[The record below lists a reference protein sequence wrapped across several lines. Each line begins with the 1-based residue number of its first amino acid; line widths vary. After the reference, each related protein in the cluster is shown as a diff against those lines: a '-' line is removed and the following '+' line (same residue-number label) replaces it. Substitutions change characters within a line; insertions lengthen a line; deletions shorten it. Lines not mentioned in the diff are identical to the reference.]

1 MELRYNFKYY
11 AIERKFNQKEFMM
24 TLRGS
29 LSAIS
34 LIIIGYVSIL
44 TSPLNAQSLTVSGK
58 VTSADNDQPM
68 VGVNILV
75 QGTDQGTTTDT
86 GGNYTIALDNTGETL
101 VFSFIGYSTKKVIVD
116 SQTILNVSLE
126 IDALGLEEV
135 VAIGYGY
142 VKKSDLTGSV
152 GTIDQKLL
160 NSQAVEN
167 PLMAL
172 TGTTSGVQVL
182 QNSGEPGSSFGVR
195 IRGSNSLLGGNS
207 PLYVVDG
214 FPITGNLDN
223 LNANDI
229 SSVEVLKDASA
240 TAIYGSRGA
249 NGVVLVST
257 KKGANR
263 KTTIEYSSY
272 TGTQSETKR
281 IDMLNAKEFATLAN
295 YRASVDGESPFFT
308 QSEVASFGEGTDW
321 QDLIFRP
328 GNIENHSLM
337 FSGGNETTRFGLSGN
352 YFKHRGVILNSFSD
366 RFQIKL
372 DIDHDIN
379 DKWNLSVQ
387 NILSR
392 NKKNKVMADNNTR
405 GSGIV
410 DGALNAPPT
419 LSPKDANGNWQDL
432 RVYPFSPDVM
442 ENPVMLANEIK
453 DETTKNSDLLNVAI
467 EGEIAD
473 NLKLKSTLGV
483 EYYDKRGDYYSSTKY
498 NVSYVGNAEIMYED
512 FTNVLNENT
521 LTYTKLTDEYSMEVL
536 GGITSQQT
544 TTQDVWTSTTGYLVD
559 VMENYRLQSGTSV
572 RTPTSGYVDY
582 SILSYLG
589 RANFA
594 LKNKYL
600 ITTSFRMDGSS
611 RFGANSKWGT
621 FPSFAVA
628 WRVSEEEFW
637 PTSLVNSFKLRG
649 GWGNTGNTAVAPY
662 QSLNTLATTT
672 SVFDDQIYTGFAP
685 GTTKPNPD
693 LKWENTSQVNVGVD
707 MGLFENRLSLVFDY
721 YKKTTTDLLANVP
734 LPTSSGF
741 SSITSNIGTIENSG
755 IEISSNY
762 QYNNGDFS
770 MNLGGN
776 ISMNDNKVVEL
787 SQGQDLFGVTLGLP
801 ISIPISL
808 VREGQPIGVFY
819 AYKEAGINADGSI
832 KYVDQNGDG
841 AINAI
846 DRVIIGDPNPD
857 YIFGINSSMSYK
869 NFGLSVVITGVQGND
884 VFNFNKSNVGDGF
897 AFGINQM
904 DEVKDNYWTSDN
916 NNTNAD
922 YGKISQ
928 YTRYDASDRHV
939 EDGSYVKIQNLELS
953 YTFNQL
959 DSTPFDNLQLFL
971 GGQNLLTWT
980 NYSWYSPEVN
990 TQGADI
996 SKGIDMS
1003 AYPMVRTMTFG
1014 IRIKL

>member
-1 MELRYNFKYY
+1 
-11 AIERKFNQKEFMM
+11 M

>member
-1 MELRYNFKYY
+1 MIFR
-11 AIERKFNQKEFMM
+11 R
-24 TLRGS
+24 S
-29 LSAIS
+29 LSALS
-34 LIIIGYVSIL
+34 LIAIGYFTFL
-44 TSPLNAQSLTVSGK
+44 TSPLNAQSSSVSGK

-75 QGTDQGTTTDT
+75 QGTDQGTSTDT
-86 GGNYTIALDNTGETL
+86 DGNYTITLDNPGATL
-101 VFSFIGYSTKKVIVD
+101 VFSYIGYTTKKVLVD
-116 SQTILNVSLE
+116 SQTTLNMTLE
-126 IDALGLEEV
+126 IDALGLDEV
-135 VAIGYGY
+135 IAIGYGY

-152 GTIDQKLL
+152 GTIDKKLL

-182 QNSGEPGSSFGVR
+182 QNSGEPGSGFGVR

-214 FPITGNLDN
+214 FPISGNLDN

-308 QSEVASFGEGTDW
+308 QAEVSSFGEGTDW

-337 FSGGNETTRFGLSGN
+337 FSGGNETTRFGISGN

-372 DIDHDIN
+372 DVDHDIN
-379 DKWNLSVQ
+379 DKWNISVQ

-453 DETTKNSDLLNVAI
+453 DETTKNSDLLNIAV

-473 NLKLKSTLGV
+473 NLRLRSTLGI

-521 LTYTKLTDEYSMEVL
+521 LTYTKLNDDYSMEVL

-559 VMENYRLQSGTSV
+559 VMENYRLQSGTAV

-628 WRVSEEEFW
+628 WRLSEEEFW

-693 LKWENTSQVNVGVD
+693 LKWENTSQVNVGID
-707 MGLFENRLSLVFDY
+707 MGLFENRLSFVFDY

-762 QYNNGDFS
+762 QYNKDGFS
-770 MNLGGN
+770 MSLGGN

-808 VREGQPIGVFY
+808 VREGQPLGVFY
-819 AYKEAGINADGSI
+819 AYKEDGINADGTI

-841 AINAI
+841 AINAV
-846 DRVIIGDPNPD
+846 DRVVIGDPNPD

-953 YTFNQL
+953 YTFNDL
-959 DSTPFDNLQLFL
+959 VSSPFDNLQVYL

-996 SKGIDMS
+996 SRGIDMS

>member
-1 MELRYNFKYY
+1 MLYYFYWCQIPIEFNDMEFIMIFR
-11 AIERKFNQKEFMM
+11 R
-24 TLRGS
+24 S
-29 LSAIS
+29 LSALS
-34 LIIIGYVSIL
+34 LIAIGYFTFL
-44 TSPLNAQSLTVSGK
+44 TSPLNAQSSSVSGK

-75 QGTDQGTTTDT
+75 QGTDQGTSTDT
-86 GGNYTIALDNTGETL
+86 DGNYTITLDNPGATL
-101 VFSFIGYSTKKVIVD
+101 VFSYIGYTTKKVLVD
-116 SQTILNVSLE
+116 SQTTLNMTLE
-126 IDALGLEEV
+126 IDALGLDEV
-135 VAIGYGY
+135 IAIGYGY

-152 GTIDQKLL
+152 GTIDKKLL

-182 QNSGEPGSSFGVR
+182 QNSGEPGSGFGVR

-214 FPITGNLDN
+214 FPISGNLDN

-308 QSEVASFGEGTDW
+308 QAEVSSFGEGTDW

-337 FSGGNETTRFGLSGN
+337 FSGGNETTRFGISGN

-372 DIDHDIN
+372 DVDHDIN
-379 DKWNLSVQ
+379 DKWNISVQ

-453 DETTKNSDLLNVAI
+453 DETTKNSDLLNIAV

-473 NLKLKSTLGV
+473 NLRLRSTLGI

-521 LTYTKLTDEYSMEVL
+521 LTYTKLNDDYSMEVL

-559 VMENYRLQSGTSV
+559 VMENYRLQSGTAV

-628 WRVSEEEFW
+628 WRLSEEEFW

-693 LKWENTSQVNVGVD
+693 LKWENTSQVNVGID
-707 MGLFENRLSLVFDY
+707 MGLFENRLSFVFDY

-762 QYNNGDFS
+762 QYNKDGFS
-770 MNLGGN
+770 MSLGGN

-808 VREGQPIGVFY
+808 VREGQPLGVFY
-819 AYKEAGINADGSI
+819 AYKEDGINADGTI

-841 AINAI
+841 AINAV
-846 DRVIIGDPNPD
+846 DRVVIGDPNPD

-953 YTFNQL
+953 YTFNDL
-959 DSTPFDNLQLFL
+959 VSSPFDNLQVYL

-996 SKGIDMS
+996 SRGIDMS